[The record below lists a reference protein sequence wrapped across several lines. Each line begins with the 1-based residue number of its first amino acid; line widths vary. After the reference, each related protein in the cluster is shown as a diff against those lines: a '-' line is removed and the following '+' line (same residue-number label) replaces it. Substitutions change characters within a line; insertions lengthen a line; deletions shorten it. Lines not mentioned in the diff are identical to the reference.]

1 MKDSKKR
8 SKHAEKAVPIDTDGD
23 WKQSLPPITRS
34 LVGSLAGS
42 KLNEDDY
49 HRHLEEKHR

>member
-42 KLNEDDY
+42 TLDEEDY

>member
-8 SKHAEKAVPIDTDGD
+8 SKYAEKAVPIDADEN

-34 LVGSLAGS
+34 LGGSLAGS
-42 KLNEDDY
+42 KLDEEDY
-49 HRHLEEKHR
+49 HRYLEEKHR